1 MPRRLK
7 IALLVMGIA
16 VVAGFFY
23 LWHLRSRARELAR
36 VQQTEEQ
43 AQSKLTQTPITTP
56 TDTKLKARLFWASSL
71 NPALLEADEIELPLS
86 ADPIQRSRQLVDTLI
101 QSPPSA
107 PQRTLPADASL
118 LAFYLLPDGTA
129 IADFSDSLS
138 TGTPS
143 GILSEQL
150 AVNSITQ
157 TLAASVPQ
165 IRRLKI
171 LLHGQEVDTL
181 AGHVDLTIFFPVN
194 ESHPAAPA
202 TTPPP
207 APAPGVQPST
217 KPTP

>member
-1 MPRRLK
+1 MSRRFK
-7 IALLVMGIA
+7 IAVLVMA
-16 VVAGFFY
+16 VAVIAGFFY
-23 LWHLRSRARELAR
+23 LLHLRSRARELAR
-36 VQQTEEQ
+36 VQQAEEQ

-56 TDTKLKARLFWASSL
+56 TDAKVKAKLFWASAS
-71 NPALLEADEIELPLS
+71 NPAALDPVEIELPLS
-86 ADPIQRSRQLVDTLI
+86 ADPVQRSRQLVDALI
-101 QSPPSA
+101 QSPPTA
-107 PQRTLPADASL
+107 PQRTLPSYASL
-118 LAFYLLPDGTA
+118 LAFYLMSDGTA

-181 AGHVDLTIFFPVN
+181 AGHLDLTIFFPVN
-194 ESHPAAPA
+194 AAPPAAPLSSAPAAPA
-202 TTPPP
+202 AAAPP
-207 APAPGVQPST
+207 AT
-217 KPTP
+217 KPNQ

>member
-1 MPRRLK
+1 MSRRFK
-7 IALLVMGIA
+7 IFVMLMSVA

-23 LWHLRSRARELAR
+23 LWHLRTVSRQLAR
-36 VQQTEEQ
+36 LQQAEEQ
-43 AQSKLTQTPITTP
+43 ARIKLTQSPITTP
-56 TDTKLKARLFWASSL
+56 TDARVKVKLFFASAS
-71 NPALLEADEIELPLS
+71 NTGALDPVEIELPLS
-86 ADPIQRSRQLVDTLI
+86 ADPIQRSRQLVDALI

-107 PQRTLPADASL
+107 AQRTLPADASL

-143 GILSEQL
+143 GLLSEQL
-150 AVNSITQ
+150 AVNSIVQ

-181 AGHVDLTIFFPVN
+181 SGHLDLTIFYPVN
-194 ESHPAAPA
+194 AAPPSA
-202 TTPPP
+202 TPSSATPPSTP
-207 APAPGVQPST
+207 NPQPPV
-217 KPTP
+217 KPNQ

>member
-1 MPRRLK
+1 MSQRFK
-7 IALLVMGIA
+7 IAVVVMAFA

-23 LWHLRSRARELAR
+23 LLHLRSRARELAR
-36 VQQTEEQ
+36 IQQAEEQ
-43 AQSKLTQTPITTP
+43 AQSKLTQAPITTP
-56 TDTKLKARLFWASSL
+56 TDAKVKARISWASAQNHASL
-71 NPALLEADEIELPLS
+71 DPVEIELPLS
-86 ADPIQRSRQLVDTLI
+86 ADPIQRARQLIDQLI

-107 PQRTLPADASL
+107 AQRTLPADAAL

-171 LLHGQEVDTL
+171 LLHGQEADTL
-181 AGHVDLTIFFPVN
+181 AGHLDLTVFFPMN
-194 ESHPAAPA
+194 AAPLAPA
-202 TTPPP
+202 TPSTPPV
-207 APAPGVQPST
+207 APGTPPVT
-217 KPTP
+217 KPNQ

>member
-1 MPRRLK
+1 MTGRLK
-7 IALLVMGIA
+7 FAVALMGIA

-23 LWHLRSRARELAR
+23 LLHLRSRARELAR
-36 VQQTEEQ
+36 IQQAEEQ

-56 TDTKLKARLFWASSL
+56 TDAKVKARLFWASAS
-71 NPALLEADEIELPLS
+71 NPASLDPVDFNLALS
-86 ADPIQRSRQLVDTLI
+86 ADPVQRSRQLIDALI

-107 PQRTLPADASL
+107 AQRTLSPDASL

-129 IADFSDSLS
+129 IADFSDTLS

-143 GILSEQL
+143 GILSEQI

-165 IRRLKI
+165 VRRLKI

-181 AGHVDLTIFFPVN
+181 AGHIDLTVFFTVN
-194 ESHPAAPA
+194 TAPAAPSV
-202 TTPPP
+202 TSQ
-207 APAPGVQPST
+207 APGAQPAS
-217 KPTP
+217 KPNQ

>member
-1 MPRRLK
+1 MSRQFK
-7 IALLVMGIA
+7 IAVVVMAFA

-36 VQQTEEQ
+36 IQQAEEQ

-56 TDTKLKARLFWASSL
+56 TDAKIKARIFWASAQ
-71 NPALLEADEIELPLS
+71 NPASLDPMDIELPLS
-86 ADPIQRSRQLVDTLI
+86 ADPIQRSRQLVDELI

-143 GILSEQL
+143 GILSEGL

-171 LLHGQEVDTL
+171 LLHGQEADTL
-181 AGHVDLTIFFPVN
+181 AGHLDLTVFFPVN
-194 ESHPAAPA
+194 AAPSSS
-202 TTPPP
+202 
-207 APAPGVQPST
+207 APPST
-217 KPTP
+217 PNPLPGASSATKPNQ

>member
-1 MPRRLK
+1 MSRRFK
-7 IALLVMGIA
+7 IAVVVMAFA

-23 LWHLRSRARELAR
+23 LWHLRTRARELAKI
-36 VQQTEEQ
+36 QQAEEQ

-56 TDTKLKARLFWASSL
+56 TDAKVKARIFWASAS
-71 NPALLEADEIELPLS
+71 NPASLEPVQVELTLS
-86 ADPIQRSRQLVDTLI
+86 ADPIQRARQLVDELI

-107 PQRTLPADASL
+107 AQRTLPADASL

-143 GILSEQL
+143 GILSEEL

-181 AGHVDLTIFFPVN
+181 SGHLDLTVFFPVN
-194 ESHPAAPA
+194 AAAPA
-202 TTPPP
+202 SAPTPPEP
-207 APAPGVQPST
+207 GAAPTT
-217 KPTP
+217 KPNQ

>member
-1 MPRRLK
+1 MSRRFK
-7 IALLVMGIA
+7 IAVAVMAFA

-23 LWHLRSRARELAR
+23 LWHLRSSARELAKI
-36 VQQTEEQ
+36 QQAEEQ

-56 TDTKLKARLFWASSL
+56 TDAKVKARIFWASAT
-71 NPALLEADEIELPLS
+71 NPASLDPVEIELPLS
-86 ADPIQRSRQLVDTLI
+86 ADPIQRSRQLVAALI

-107 PQRTLPADASL
+107 PQRTLPAEASL

-143 GILSEQL
+143 GILSEEL

-171 LLHGQEVDTL
+171 LLHGQEADTL
-181 AGHVDLTIFFPVN
+181 AGHLDLTVFFPVN
-194 ESHPAAPA
+194 AASPAPLPPPGAPPAA
-202 TTPPP
+202 
-207 APAPGVQPST
+207 
-217 KPTP
+217 KPNQ